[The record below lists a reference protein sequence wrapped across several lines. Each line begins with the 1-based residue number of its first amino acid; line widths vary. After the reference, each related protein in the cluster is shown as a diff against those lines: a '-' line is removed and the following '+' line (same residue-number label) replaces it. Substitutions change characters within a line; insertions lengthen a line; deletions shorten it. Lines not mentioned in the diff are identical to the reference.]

1 MERTTVCGVLLV
13 AGVSAFLTALPAP
26 AAGAVHKLVL
36 DAPINAIQVEYIK
49 RGMEQADS
57 EKSDMVLVVLNT
69 PGGLG
74 DAMQEIISL
83 ILSSRIPVCTWVH
96 PPGGHAASAG
106 FFILVSAD
114 VAAMSPGTRTG
125 SAHPIMSIGGL
136 FPIDAPGGTP
146 AKERAT
152 PTDETVPEDR
162 EPDATAP
169 DKSQAAI
176 LMDKVR
182 EDFQAYLRAITA
194 RRGRDSRAAELAV
207 TESRSYTDQEALEHR
222 LVDLIATTETELLDK
237 LHGREVHMLD
247 GSTRVLDTRGAPVT
261 EIVRTFREEALVFLT
276 NPNVAFLLFLVGALL
291 IYIEVTH
298 AGMVAPG
305 VVGGIL
311 LLLAVMGF
319 SFLPINATGVILM
332 VAAIG
337 LFVAEVMIQGFG
349 IFGLAGVV
357 CLALGGIM
365 LVDLPEEGLQVDP
378 WLAVAT
384 AVSFGAISLFLM
396 GLAVRAFRRKAVTG
410 AEGLIGLTGRAMSD
424 LDPRGKV
431 FIRGEYW
438 DAVADTPIAKGGEL
452 YCRGIDGLILQVSPV
467 AGDGD
472 APGEPTSTT
481 SPDNE

>member
-1 MERTTVCGVLLV
+1 MERKKSRAVLAAVVL
-13 AGVSAFLTALPAP
+13 AAALAALPSP
-26 AAGAVHKLVL
+26 ASGAVHKLVL
-36 DAPINAIQVEYIK
+36 DAPINDIQVEYVK

-57 EKSDMVLVVLNT
+57 EKSDLVIVVLNT

-74 DAMQEIISL
+74 GAMQEIISL
-83 ILSSRIPVCTWVH
+83 VLGSRVPVCTWVH

-136 FPIDAPGGTP
+136 FPIDAPGGSPTKERPQPGEEPSSEGEATRPSDP
-146 AKERAT
+146 AK
-152 PTDETVPEDR
+152 
-162 EPDATAP
+162 
-169 DKSQAAI
+169 SQTAI

-194 RRGRDSRAAELAV
+194 RRGRDVKAAELAV
-207 TESRSYTDQEALEHR
+207 TESRSYTDQEALDLG
-222 LVDLIATTETELLDK
+222 LVDLVATSDQELLEK
-237 LHGREVHMLD
+237 LHGREVRMLD

-261 EIVRTFREEALVFLT
+261 EIERTFREEALVFLT

-298 AGMVAPG
+298 AGMVVPG

-311 LLLAVMGF
+311 LLLSVMGF

-332 VAAIG
+332 LAAVG

-365 LVDLPEEGLQVDP
+365 LVDLPEEGLTVDP

-410 AEGLIGLTGRAMSD
+410 AEGLVGLSGTAMSD
-424 LDPRGKV
+424 LDPKGKV
-431 FIRGEYW
+431 FVRGEYW
-438 DAVADTPIAKGGEL
+438 DAVADSPIAKGESL
-452 YCRGIDGLILQVSPV
+452 YCKGLDGLTLLVRPADVEKDVQ
-467 AGDGD
+467 DK
-472 APGEPTSTT
+472 E
-481 SPDNE
+481 